1 MDQSGCVSESCWHVH
16 MYAPTLH
23 HIDKGNSKFSS
34 ISVYSCLIWMVF
46 LFVWLFFLRLSK
58 LSKVQGTMLQGVTW
72 NWWEWSKCSL
82 SFSSFLWNLNHLM
95 WNTGEA
101 QSSLQ
106 AGFSTHGA
114 PQPGGSTKQWKC
126 MLSDVWILQAV
137 LLSFPLLF
145 HSLDELDLGKSHSMD
160 P

>member
-1 MDQSGCVSESCWHVH
+1 MEQCGCVSESCWHMH

-34 ISVYSCLIWMVF
+34 MSVYSCLIWMVF
-46 LFVWLFFLRLSK
+46 CLFGWFFFLRLSK
-58 LSKVQGTMLQGVTW
+58 LSKVQGTVLQGVTW
-72 NWWEWSKCSL
+72 NWWEWSNVP
-82 SFSSFLWNLNHLM
+82 FSSILWNVNYLTR
-95 WNTGEA
+95 NTGEA

-106 AGFSTHGA
+106 PGFSTHGP
-114 PQPGGSTKQWKC
+114 PQPGGNTKQWKC

-137 LLSFPLLF
+137 LLSFSFLF